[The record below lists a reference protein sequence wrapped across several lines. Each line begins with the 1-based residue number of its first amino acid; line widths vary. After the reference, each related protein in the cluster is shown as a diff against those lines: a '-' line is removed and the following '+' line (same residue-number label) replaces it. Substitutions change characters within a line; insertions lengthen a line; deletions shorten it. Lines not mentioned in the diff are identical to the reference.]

1 MNELTI
7 IDELKSKLTEVKD
20 KLKNE
25 KVTSIVFNELST
37 NAKLLQNKLDELLN
51 KKGLISQSDVNDA
64 YATLQEFKRRE
75 MEILSKKSKNTL
87 IIYGVIGV
95 LGIVLLVRLLK
106 K

>member
-20 KLKNE
+20 RLKNE
-25 KVTSIVFNELST
+25 QVTSIVFNELST

-87 IIYGVIGV
+87 IIYGVLGV
-95 LGIVLLVRLLK
+95 LGIVLLIRLFK

>member
-1 MNELTI
+1 MNELSV

-25 KVTSIVFNELST
+25 KVTSVVFNELST
-37 NAKLLQNKLDELLN
+37 NAKLLQKKLDELLG

-64 YATLQEFKRRE
+64 YTTLQEYKRRE
-75 MEILSKKSKNTL
+75 MEILSKKSQKTL
-87 IIYGVIGV
+87 LIYGVLGV
-95 LGIVLLVRLLK
+95 LGIVVLVRLLK